1 MSDVIAVI
9 PDAEIKKNCYSCCF
23 SEFVDK
29 KCEILRCNLTR
40 CEVDQY
46 SKQRN
51 KNCPL
56 VVPEQHGR
64 LIDADALLKQS
75 EIYLSNMSNEF
86 FRVSIEIII
95 KEIIDNTPTVIAAEV
110 NNE

>member
-1 MSDVIAVI
+1 MGNVLAVI
-9 PDAEIKKNCYSCCF
+9 PGAEIKKNCYSCYF

-29 KCEILRCNLTR
+29 NCEILRCNLTGF
-40 CEVDQY
+40 EVDQY
-46 SKQRN
+46 AKQRN
-51 KNCPL
+51 KACPL

-64 LIDADALLKQS
+64 LIDADELLKQS